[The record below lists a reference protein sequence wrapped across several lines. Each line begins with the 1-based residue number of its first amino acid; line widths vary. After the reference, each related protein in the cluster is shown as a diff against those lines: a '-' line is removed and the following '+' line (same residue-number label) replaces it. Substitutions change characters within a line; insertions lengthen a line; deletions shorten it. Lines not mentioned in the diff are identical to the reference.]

1 MTILDTLIT
10 DRVSGTYYNTTDI
23 NRVNEA
29 IHYIAAL
36 LTSLG
41 YPVTRTL
48 PTNWQME
55 DEYYIEDADRV
66 TEALVC
72 IKNNFSA
79 IQAGAFPLT
88 FNGLTY
94 DGANKI
100 ERFLLNC
107 SILAREMELEWI
119 NVQTNT
125 IQSGGRLL

>member
-10 DRVSGTYYNTTDI
+10 DRVAGTYYNTTDV

-29 IHYIAAL
+29 IHYIASL

-66 TEALVC
+66 TGALVT

-125 IQSGGRLL
+125 IQSGGKLL